1 MLPLSFQPIK
11 TKRIYEEIMEQLK
24 DMISRGELKQGQK
37 LPPERELA
45 ESLGVSRASVREAL
59 TALEAIGILDI
70 RPGEGTF
77 VRETSVSATFAPLA
91 MVLEMEQNSMSQLM
105 EVRRVLET
113 EIAAL
118 AVQRATE
125 EDLQNIEVNLNRM
138 KSANTVSEAVEADL
152 RFHFAI
158 AEATHNSILL
168 RIMNTVADLMHNT
181 FRIRREELFADKGRE
196 IISEHEAIYRA
207 IRDRDINTAKLRM
220 LQHIDNIQAGIEVQ
234 E

>member
-1 MLPLSFQPIK
+1 MSFQPIK
-11 TKRIYEEIMEQLK
+11 IKRIYEEIMEQLK
-24 DMISRGELKQGQK
+24 DMISRGELRHGQK
-37 LPPERELA
+37 LPSERELA

-125 EDLQNIEVNLNRM
+125 EDLINIETNLNHMRT
-138 KSANTVSEAVEADL
+138 ARTISEAVEADL
-152 RFHFAI
+152 MFHFAI

-181 FRIRREELFADKGRE
+181 FRIQREELFAAKGRE
-196 IISEHEAIYRA
+196 IISEHEAIYQA
-207 IRDRDINTAKLRM
+207 IQDRSLETAKLKM
-220 LQHIDNIQAGIEVQ
+220 LQHIDNIQTGIEVR

>member
-1 MLPLSFQPIK
+1 MSFRPIK

-24 DMISRGELKQGQK
+24 DMISRGELRHGQK
-37 LPPERELA
+37 LPSERELA

-77 VRETSVSATFAPLA
+77 IRETSVSPTFAPLT
-91 MVLEMEQNSMSQLM
+91 MILEMEQNPISQLM

-118 AVQRATE
+118 AVQRATD
-125 EDLQNIEVNLNRM
+125 EDLAKIEMNLKRM
-138 KSANTVSEAVEADL
+138 KSAKTISEAVEAGL
-152 RFHFAI
+152 WFHYAI

-168 RIMNTVADLMHNT
+168 RMMNTIADLMHNNY
-181 FRIRREELFADKGRE
+181 RNQREELFAENGPE
-196 IISEHEAIYRA
+196 VIAEHEAIYRA
-207 IRDRDINTAKLRM
+207 IRDRDIETAKLRI
-220 LQHIDNIQAGIEVQ
+220 LQHIDSFEGGKQAE

>member
-1 MLPLSFQPIK
+1 MSFQPIK
-11 TKRIYEEIMEQLK
+11 IKRIYEEIMEQLK
-24 DMISRGELKQGQK
+24 DMISRGELRHGQK
-37 LPPERELA
+37 LPSERELA

-125 EDLQNIEVNLNRM
+125 EDLINIETNLNHMRT
-138 KSANTVSEAVEADL
+138 ARTISEAVEADL
-152 RFHFAI
+152 MFHFAI

-181 FRIRREELFADKGRE
+181 FRIQREELFAAKGQE
-196 IISEHEAIYRA
+196 IISEHEAIYQA
-207 IRDRDINTAKLRM
+207 IQDRSLETAKLKM
-220 LQHIDNIQAGIEVQ
+220 LQHIDNIQTGIEVR

>member
-1 MLPLSFQPIK
+1 VLLLSFQPIK
-11 TKRIYEEIMEQLK
+11 IKRIYEEIMEQLK
-24 DMISRGELKQGQK
+24 DMISKGQLKYGQK
-37 LPPERELA
+37 LPSERELA

-113 EIAAL
+113 EMAAL
-118 AVQRATE
+118 TAQRATE
-125 EDLQNIEVNLNRM
+125 EDLINIETNLDHM
-138 KSANTVSEAVEADL
+138 KSAKTISEAVEADL
-152 RFHFAI
+152 WFHFAI

-181 FRIRREELFADKGRE
+181 FRIQREELFAGKGRE
-196 IISEHEAIYRA
+196 IIAEHEAIYKA
-207 IRDRDINTAKLRM
+207 IRDRDIESARLRM

>member
-1 MLPLSFQPIK
+1 MSFQPIK
-11 TKRIYEEIMEQLK
+11 IKRIYEEIVEQLK
-24 DMISRGELKQGQK
+24 EMISAGELKHGEK
-37 LPPERELA
+37 LPSERELA

-59 TALEAIGILDI
+59 TALEAIGILDS

-125 EDLQNIEVNLNRM
+125 DDLLNIETNLNHM
-138 KSANTVSEAVEADL
+138 KTAKTISEAVKADL

-158 AEATHNSILL
+158 AEATHNNILL

-181 FRIRREELFADKGRE
+181 FRIQREELFADKGRE
-196 IISEHEAIYRA
+196 IISEHQAIYNA
-207 IRDRDINTAKLRM
+207 IRDRDIDTAKLKM